1 MGELDVDSMKQ
12 GVEENVKEHM
22 KEHVDEDEKE
32 NVNENVVGEC
42 ALKHFNEC
50 IQNIGDRDVLYVSI
64 KKCIDESF
72 EKCQSV
78 NEKIFHWN

>member
-1 MGELDVDSMKQ
+1 MGELDVDSMKE
-12 GVEENVKEHM
+12 GVEENV

-32 NVNENVVGEC
+32 NKNVVGEC

-50 IQNIGDRDVLYVSI
+50 IQNIGDRDVLYISI

-78 NEKIFHWN
+78 NEKIFH